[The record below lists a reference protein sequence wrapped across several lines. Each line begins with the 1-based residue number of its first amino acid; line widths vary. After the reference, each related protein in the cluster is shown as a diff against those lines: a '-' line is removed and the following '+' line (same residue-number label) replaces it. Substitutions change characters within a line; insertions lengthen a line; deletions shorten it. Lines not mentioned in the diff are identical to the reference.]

1 MAEGTGLENRGRRT
15 SSEGSNPSLS
25 ATICPKTSYLQ
36 AFSAFLFSGNLKC
49 AVEIRCELFSD
60 SLVQHRNAAVDTIS
74 CTIIVFQQ
82 GSAA

>member
-25 ATICPKTSYLQ
+25 ATIVLKRRNARRFGT
-36 AFSAFLFSGNLKC
+36 FLSSGYLKC

-74 CTIIVFQQ
+74 CTILVFQ
-82 GSAA
+82 